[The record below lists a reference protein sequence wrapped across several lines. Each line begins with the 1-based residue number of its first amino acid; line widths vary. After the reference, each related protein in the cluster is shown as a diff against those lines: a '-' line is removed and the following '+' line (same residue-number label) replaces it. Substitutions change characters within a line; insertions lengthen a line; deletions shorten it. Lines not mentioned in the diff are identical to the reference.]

1 MINFEGLVKRLMQ
14 VGGLAALIMIVF
26 SFSARIAEYTRLNA
40 QQGIES
46 TRIAE
51 LIATQ
56 SYLGDQI
63 AFATSQAAV
72 EEWAR
77 EEARMAQEGDFPV
90 VPLNPEGIAS
100 PLENQENTV
109 NSDLSNIQVW
119 WEWFFYR

>member
-51 LIATQ
+51 LIATTPRYDKK
-56 SYLGDQI
+56 STIRI
-63 AFATSQAAV
+63 ALLSQKHK
-72 EEWAR
+72 
-77 EEARMAQEGDFPV
+77 
-90 VPLNPEGIAS
+90 
-100 PLENQENTV
+100 TK
-109 NSDLSNIQVW
+109 
-119 WEWFFYR
+119 